1 MDCVNEQLLLEMHN
15 EIVELYK
22 KIISSSKTLPSKP
35 EKNYNDS
42 NSTRELID
50 IYYQEMKKYNET
62 IRKYNMDIISF
73 SNKIVKYLEMFSI
86 KNSKKQRSKL
96 NLCDLIS
103 ERFTINKCL
112 EYYYDK
118 NNDIR
123 ILEKR
128 EKELKDQENQKK
140 YKELQIEAA
149 KWLIDRGKK
158 YGEDF
163 TEETAIEIADHV
175 ALHETVETM
184 KKNLDFISF
193 SGDDDCENCRGWDME
208 SNRCECGA
216 RRVYWDSFGF
226 SFKNPSSL
234 FATAD

>member
-1 MDCVNEQLLLEMHN
+1 MDSVNEQLLLDTHN
-15 EIVELYK
+15 EIVEHYK
-22 KIISSSKTLPSKP
+22 KIISSSKTLPCKP

-50 IYYQEMKKYNET
+50 IYDQEMRKYNET

-73 SNKIVKYLEMFSI
+73 SIKIVKYLEMFSI
-86 KNSKKQRSKL
+86 KNSKKQRSKV
-96 NLCDLIS
+96 NLCDLIL
-103 ERFTINKCL
+103 ERFTINKGL
-112 EYYYDK
+112 EYSYHKDT
-118 NNDIR
+118 DIR
-123 ILEKR
+123 MLEKR
-128 EKELKDQENQKK
+128 EKEIRDKENQKQ

-149 KWLIDRGKK
+149 KWLIDKGKK

-163 TEETAIEIADHV
+163 TEETAIEIADNI
-175 ALHETVETM
+175 AFYEAVETM
-184 KKNLDFISF
+184 KKNLGFISF
-193 SGDDDCENCRGWDME
+193 SGNDDCENCRGWDME

-226 SFKNPSSL
+226 SFKNSSSL